1 MTVRVNLLPE
11 ARVLKLKNQ
20 QTKRVTILICSV
32 VVFGVAG
39 ALVVLLLLLGARSF
53 QITQNDKKITDFH
66 GQIDAKKGVEEEVAQ
81 FNLALSESSRL
92 SDNRVLISQLFDRL
106 TDALPKNVKLTDLS
120 VDPTYKV
127 KASVQAPD
135 YNTVDLFGNALRSYN
150 VTNKFVKGLSNKAV
164 FTDIV
169 INSVSTGKSGQ
180 ASVGKVFDVTFA
192 VDKDLVKKFHEDSK
206 AADGGTNGN

>member
-32 VVFGVAG
+32 VVFGVGA
-39 ALVVLLLLLGARSF
+39 ALVVLLLLLGARTI
-53 QITQNDKKITDFH
+53 QISQNDKKISELH
-66 GQIDAKKGVEEEVAQ
+66 SQIDAKKSTEESVAQ
-81 FNLALSESSRL
+81 FNQALSESSRL
-92 SDNRVLISQLFDRL
+92 SDNRILISQLFDRL

-150 VTNKFVKGLSNKAV
+150 VTNKFVKGFDRKAV
-164 FTDIV
+164 FTDIR
-169 INSVSTGKSGQ
+169 IDSVSTGKSGL
-180 ASVGKVFDVTFA
+180 ALAGKVFDVTFA
-192 VDKDLVKKFHEDSK
+192 VDKDLVKKFREDSK
-206 AADGGTNGN
+206 AVTGGTNGN